1 MPLTPSQRK
10 SLKARAHALQPVVM
24 IGGNG
29 LTPPVLKE
37 IDRSL
42 AAHELIKVQVSGEDR
57 ESRGLMLEEICSA
70 VGAEAV
76 QTIGRM
82 LVLYREAPQ
91 DSADKAARTAKPR
104 GPRATKRSFQ
114 GSR

>member
-1 MPLTPSQRK
+1 MPLTPTQRK

-42 AAHELIKVQVSGEDR
+42 AAHELIKVRVSDEDR
-57 ESRGLMLEEICSA
+57 ETRGLMLEEICS
-70 VGAEAV
+70 VLGAETV

-82 LVLYREAPQ
+82 LVLYREAPPE
-91 DSADKAARTAKPR
+91 SADRPTRTARAR
-104 GPRATKRSFQ
+104 GPRTTKRSFQ